1 MTDSIGAITAIPA
14 IVAITSILS
23 MSAPLLYATLG
34 ALVTD
39 HAGVLAVF
47 LDGAITFSAFVCV
60 AVASATGSPA
70 LGALAA
76 AASSVLLL
84 ALIARFNETT
94 GANPFITGLA
104 FNLLAAGLTSWLSVV
119 IFGTRGVVALPP
131 APGQQAAFGATLFG
145 ALFTAL
151 PFAAAG
157 ALAFVL
163 RRTTFGLAL
172 RATGSDPDFLA
183 VRGLKPA
190 RYRIASWCL
199 AALFASAAGSTLAL
213 GLGAWVPNISAGRG
227 WTALAAC
234 YLGNRNPIACIGACL
249 LFSLAEYLSNALQG
263 TGAVPAT
270 LILGFPYVLA
280 LVAFIAIP
288 ARKK

>member
-1 MTDSIGAITAIPA
+1 MTGE
-14 IVAITSILS
+14 ILS

-70 LGALAA
+70 LGVLAA

-84 ALIARFNETT
+84 ALIARFDETT

-119 IFGTRGVVALPP
+119 IFGTRGVVALPGTVLP
-131 APGQQAAFGATLFG
+131 AAHGEMPFG
-145 ALFTAL
+145 ALFAVL
-151 PFAAAG
+151 PFAAAI

-183 VRGLKPA
+183 VRGLKPT
-190 RYRIASWCL
+190 RYRIASWGL
-199 AALFASAAGSTLAL
+199 AALFAAAAGSTLAL

-234 YLGNRNPIACIGACL
+234 YLGNRDPIACIGACL